1 MTPYSQDLRQ
11 RIVETIQRGD
21 GTIRQVAERFLVSL
35 SFVTR
40 LLPLYRST
48 GSVEP
53 RPHGGGN
60 PAVLTPEDLQRL
72 RELIGQRPEAT
83 LEECRTHLGTSCRLM
98 TLSRALRQLGLPR
111 KKKVP
116 RAAEQD
122 SPEVRE
128 RRREFRAEL
137 AGIDPRRLVFVDEC
151 GANTAM
157 TRSHGR
163 APAGRRVYADTPGHW
178 ESITLT
184 CGIRLAG
191 AMAGLAFP
199 GATNTATFETYVED
213 VLVPELR
220 PNDVV
225 IWDNLKPHQSEEAI
239 EAVEA
244 AGAAVV
250 PLPPYSPD
258 LTPIEEMFSKV
269 KGAMRSAAGRTKDAV
284 DEAFGSA
291 LHDVTLENIA
301 GWFQDRAAYAM
312 QL

>member
-1 MTPYSQDLRQ
+1 LQ
-11 RIVETIQRGD
+11 
-21 GTIRQVAERFLVSL
+21 
-35 SFVTR
+35 
-40 LLPLYRST
+40 LYRST

-72 RELIGQRPEAT
+72 REFIRQRPDAT
-83 LEECRTHLGTSCRLM
+83 LEECRTHLGASCSLM
-98 TLSRALRQLGLPR
+98 TISRALSQLGLPR
-111 KKKVP
+111 KKKIP

-128 RRREFRAEL
+128 RRHEFCAGL

-163 APAGRRVYADTPGHW
+163 APAGQRVYADTPGPW
-178 ESITLT
+178 DSITLT
-184 CGIRLAG
+184 CGMRLAG

-199 GATNTATFETYVED
+199 GATNTGTFETYVED

-225 IWDNLKPHQSEEAI
+225 IWDNLKPHKSEEAI
-239 EAVEA
+239 EAVES
-244 AGAAVV
+244 AGAEVV

-269 KGAMRSAAGRTKDAV
+269 KGAMRSAAGRTKEAV
-284 DEAFGSA
+284 YEGFASA

>member
-11 RIVETIQRGD
+11 RIVDTIQRGD

-40 LLPLYRST
+40 LLQLYRST

-72 RELIGQRPEAT
+72 RELIGQRPDAT
-83 LEECRTHLGTSCRLM
+83 LEECRTHLGTSCSLM
-98 TLSRALRQLGLPR
+98 TLSRALSQLGLPR

-128 RRREFRAEL
+128 RRREFCAEL

-163 APAGRRVYADTPGHW
+163 APAGHRVYADTPGHW

-184 CGIRLAG
+184 CGMRLAG

-239 EAVEA
+239 EA

-284 DEAFGSA
+284 YEAFGSA